1 MSRRFIQ
8 RCTALLILL
17 ATRIPAAQAEELGRL
32 FFSADERRVL
42 NQKRA
47 LPAPDVAREAL
58 PKQELAASDE
68 PTESVPLPPPK
79 VTGRVTR
86 SSGNDTVWM
95 NHSPNYLPTTR
106 RRPSRD

>member
-1 MSRRFIQ
+1 MSRRSIQ

-17 ATRIPAAQAEELGRL
+17 ATRIPAAEAEELGRL
-32 FFSADERRVL
+32 FFSAEERWVL

-47 LPAPDVAREAL
+47 LPAPDLAREAL
-58 PKQELAASDE
+58 LKQDLAASFDSM
-68 PTESVPLPPPK
+68 ESVPLPPPK

-95 NHSPNYLPTTR
+95 NHQPQYKRGKP
-106 RRPSRD
+106 

>member
-1 MSRRFIQ
+1 MSRRSIQ

-17 ATRIPAAQAEELGRL
+17 ATGIPAAQAEELGRL

-47 LPAPDVAREAL
+47 LPAPDLARESL
-58 PKQELAASDE
+58 LKQELAASDE

-95 NHSPNYLPTTR
+95 NHHPQYKRGKP
-106 RRPSRD
+106 

>member
-1 MSRRFIQ
+1 MSRRSIQ

-17 ATRIPAAQAEELGRL
+17 ATRIPAAEAEELGRL
-32 FFSADERRVL
+32 FFSAEERRVL

-47 LPAPDVAREAL
+47 LPAPDLAREAL
-58 PKQELAASDE
+58 LKQDLAASFDSM
-68 PTESVPLPPPK
+68 ESVPLPPPK

-95 NHSPNYLPTTR
+95 NHQPQYKRGKP
-106 RRPSRD
+106 

>member
-1 MSRRFIQ
+1 MSRWSIRS
-8 RCTALLILL
+8 CAVLLILL

-32 FFSADERRVL
+32 FFSADERRAL

-47 LPAPDVAREAL
+47 LPAPDLAREAL
-58 PKQELAASDE
+58 SKQELAASDE

-95 NHSPNYLPTTR
+95 NHHPQYKRGKP
-106 RRPSRD
+106 

>member
-1 MSRRFIQ
+1 MSTRSIL

-17 ATRIPAAQAEELGRL
+17 APGMPAAPAEELGRL
-32 FFSADERRVL
+32 FFRADERRVL

-47 LPAPDVAREAL
+47 LPAPYVAREAL

-95 NHSPNYLPTTR
+95 NHHPQYNR
-106 RRPSRD
+106 GKA

>member
-1 MSRRFIQ
+1 MSRRSIQ

-17 ATRIPAAQAEELGRL
+17 ATRIPAAEAEELGRL
-32 FFSADERRVL
+32 FFSAEERWVL

-47 LPAPDVAREAL
+47 LPAPDLARETL

-68 PTESVPLPPPK
+68 PTESVPLPAPK

-95 NHSPNYLPTTR
+95 NHQPQYKR
-106 RRPSRD
+106 GKQ

>member
-1 MSRRFIQ
+1 MSKWPVRT
-8 RCTALLILL
+8 CTALLIVL
-17 ATRIPAAQAEELGRL
+17 ATQVPGVQAEELGRL
-32 FFSADERRVL
+32 FFNAQERQLL

-58 PKQELAASDE
+58 SKKELAAVDE

-86 SSGNDTVWM
+86 SSGNDTVWI
-95 NHSPNYLPTTR
+95 NHQPQYKRGKP
-106 RRPSRD
+106 

>member
-1 MSRRFIQ
+1 MSRWSIR

-17 ATRIPAAQAEELGRL
+17 VTRIPAAQAAELGRL

-47 LPAPDVAREAL
+47 LPAPDVARKAL
-58 PKQELAASDE
+58 SKQELAAGDE

-95 NHSPNYLPTTR
+95 NHHPQYKRGKP
-106 RRPSRD
+106 

>member
-1 MSRRFIQ
+1 MSRRSIQ
-8 RCTALLILL
+8 RCTSLLILL

-32 FFSADERRVL
+32 FFGAEERRVL

-47 LPAPDVAREAL
+47 LPAPDLAQEAL
-58 PKQELAASDE
+58 PKQEPAAGDE

-86 SSGNDTVWM
+86 SSGNDTVWI
-95 NHSPNYLPTTR
+95 NHHPQYKR
-106 RRPSRD
+106 GKQ

>member
-1 MSRRFIQ
+1 MSRWSIRS
-8 RCTALLILL
+8 CTVLLILL
-17 ATRIPAAQAEELGRL
+17 VTRIPAAQAEELGRL

-47 LPAPDVAREAL
+47 LPAPDLAREAL
-58 PKQELAASDE
+58 PKQELAAGDE

-95 NHSPNYLPTTR
+95 NHHPQYKR
-106 RRPSRD
+106 GKQ

>member
-1 MSRRFIQ
+1 MSRWSIR

-47 LPAPDVAREAL
+47 LPAPDLAREAL
-58 PKQELAASDE
+58 PKQELAAGDE

-95 NHSPNYLPTTR
+95 NHHPQYKRGKP
-106 RRPSRD
+106 

>member
-1 MSRRFIQ
+1 MSRWSIQ

-17 ATRIPAAQAEELGRL
+17 ATGIPAAQAEELGRL

-47 LPAPDVAREAL
+47 LPVPDLARESL
-58 PKQELAASDE
+58 LKQERAASGE

-95 NHSPNYLPTTR
+95 NHQPQYKRGKP
-106 RRPSRD
+106 